1 MWNLAE
7 MFLSICFPPFFFIS
21 PTRFPSPLPPPPPLL
36 LRCVFLSIFMIFLF
50 ILCSTQVL
58 LQCRFQEAPMWWAK
72 QGGGTG
78 GAPEWHPRSI
88 LTYGLKVKLM
98 QCSLYSTLPSPPL
111 PNMCT
116 LCRLTSTMFLSTLLL
131 ERTTHHST
139 FSLSTNDT
147 GGAAPTGIQIQ
158 PPLELFGRQ

>member
-1 MWNLAE
+1 
-7 MFLSICFPPFFFIS
+7 
-21 PTRFPSPLPPPPPLL
+21 
-36 LRCVFLSIFMIFLF
+36 
-50 ILCSTQVL
+50 
-58 LQCRFQEAPMWWAK
+58 MWWAK

-78 GAPEWHPRSI
+78 GAQEWHPRSI